1 MPYIEIY
8 QLEMWRHHACLC
20 DCLLRF
26 CTEKR
31 KLCGISQKNYKSCN
45 DSEREDLC
53 VPIPHSL
60 LSCILISSSKL
71 SISSLNR
78 RNSPNKPPTQ
88 LLAFGF
94 VVFVNHWDGNPF
106 SFNLLSHVYN
116 GRYYRQGAVHYSYF
130 LLRIFPCKQNL
141 FQARVKFIRYSGII
155 QYLYINN
162 STVVT
167 DLSS

>member
-1 MPYIEIY
+1 M
-8 QLEMWRHHACLC
+8 QWFR
-20 DCLLRF
+20 
-26 CTEKR
+26 KR
-31 KLCGISQKNYKSCN
+31 G
-45 DSEREDLC
+45 LC

-167 DLSS
+167 DFIELERAPFSTSLAEKRLPRVEKFTNWTIITLNC